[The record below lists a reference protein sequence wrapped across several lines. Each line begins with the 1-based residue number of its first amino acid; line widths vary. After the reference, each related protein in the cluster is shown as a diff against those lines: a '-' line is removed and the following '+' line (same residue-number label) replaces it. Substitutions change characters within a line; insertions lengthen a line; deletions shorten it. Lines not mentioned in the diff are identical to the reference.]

1 MKLKKI
7 PRSAKYFR
15 SFQVIENK
23 KRELV
28 IFPAGVLA
36 KTKSWNISLSRLRY
50 NYQDS
55 VFLII
60 KSYKNFSKIFYVGI
74 INNKLVTLIEDD
86 IDFFINPHI
95 RYTK

>member
-7 PRSAKYFR
+7 PRSVEFIR
-15 SFQVIENK
+15 SFEVIENK

-28 IFPAGVLA
+28 IFPTGVLA
-36 KTKSWNISLSRLRY
+36 KTKNWNITLSRLSY
-50 NYQDS
+50 NYQDN

-74 INNKLVTLIEDD
+74 INNKLITLTEDD
-86 IDFFINPHI
+86 IDFFIKPHI
-95 RYTK
+95 RHGK